1 MIVLHY
7 QKSKSYR
14 KAEVRVKLYEKK
26 PPITKKIIMGVR
38 RLFFKKN
45 KAKSNVIISS
55 PLNAKIIP
63 LEDVPDPV
71 FSQKM
76 MGDGFAFIPNNGK
89 VLAPI
94 DGTVTQVFP
103 TKHAIGMET
112 KEGVEILLHLGLDTV
127 ELNGEGFEI
136 TVKAGDKI
144 HTNDSLGTFDLAY
157 LKEKGK
163 ETTTVLV
170 FTNFDEKIS
179 ELKRYDSDEV
189 NAGAQIGEL
198 VLK

>member
-1 MIVLHY
+1 
-7 QKSKSYR
+7 
-14 KAEVRVKLYEKK
+14 
-26 PPITKKIIMGVR
+26 MGVR

-45 KAKSNVIISS
+45 KTKSNVIISS

-179 ELKRYDSDEV
+179 ELKRLDSDDV